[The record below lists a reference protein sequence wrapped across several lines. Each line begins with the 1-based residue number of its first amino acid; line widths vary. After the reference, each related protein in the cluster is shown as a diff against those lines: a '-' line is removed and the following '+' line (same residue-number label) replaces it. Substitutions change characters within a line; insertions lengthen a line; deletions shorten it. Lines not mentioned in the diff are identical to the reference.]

1 MPVLSTDLILIE
13 RGGVLYKAVI
23 SDLASGGSGNTG
35 TAIINFGAFPGS
47 NEATVSFADTSIT
60 GTAQVTAVIMS
71 DASTVD
77 HTAADHRYAAAFM
90 ALTAQPSGGVG
101 GTIHARSIHKLQ
113 GTFEVSW
120 AWSD

>member
-1 MPVLSTDLILIE
+1 
-13 RGGVLYKAVI
+13 
-23 SDLASGGSGNTG
+23 
-35 TAIINFGAFPGS
+35 
-47 NEATVSFADTSIT
+47 
-60 GTAQVTAVIMS
+60 MS

-77 HTAADHRYAAAFM
+77 HTVGDHRYAAAFM
-90 ALTAQPSGGVG
+90 ALTAQPDSGVG